1 MIGGLFVYNHKGEV
15 LISRVYRD
23 DIGRNAVDAFRV
35 NVIHARQQVRSPV
48 TNIARTSFFHIKRA
62 NIWLA
67 AVTKQNVNAAM
78 VFEFLLKVIDVMQ
91 SYFGKISEEN
101 IKNNFVLIYELLDEI
116 LDFGYP
122 QNSDTGVLKTFITQQ
137 GVKSQSKEEQAQITS
152 QVTGQIG
159 WRREG
164 IKYRR
169 NELFLDVLEFV
180 NLLMSPQGQVLSAHV
195 AGKVVMKSYLSGM
208 PECKFGIN
216 DKIVMDS
223 KGKGGGAGSGGLSVA
238 GGGDD
243 AARASGKPVVV
254 IDDCQF
260 HQCVKLSKFETEHS
274 ISFIPPDGEF
284 ELMRYRTT
292 KDISLPFRVIPL
304 VREVGRTRMEVKVV
318 LKSNFKPSLLGQKM
332 EVKIPTPLNTSGVQ
346 LICLK
351 GKAKYKAS
359 ENAIVWKIKR
369 MAGMKETQLSAEIE
383 LLETDTKKKWTR
395 PPISMNFEVSFLCS
409 LI

>member
-1 MIGGLFVYNHKGEV
+1 M
-15 LISRVYRD
+15 
-23 DIGRNAVDAFRV
+23 
-35 NVIHARQQVRSPV
+35 
-48 TNIARTSFFHIKRA
+48 
-62 NIWLA
+62 
-67 AVTKQNVNAAM
+67 
-78 VFEFLLKVIDVMQ
+78 
-91 SYFGKISEEN
+91 
-101 IKNNFVLIYELLDEI
+101 
-116 LDFGYP
+116 
-122 QNSDTGVLKTFITQQ
+122 
-137 GVKSQSKEEQAQITS
+137 QITS

-169 NELFLDVLEFV
+169 NELFLDVLEYV

-216 DKIVMDS
+216 DKIVMES
-223 KGKGGGAGSGGLSVA
+223 KGRGISGNAEAETS
-238 GGGDD
+238 
-243 AARASGKPVVV
+243 RSGKPVVV

-304 VREVGRTRMEVKVV
+304 VREVGRTKMEVKIV
-318 LKSNFKPSLLGQKM
+318 LKSNFKPSLLGQKI

-346 LICLK
+346 LICMK

-359 ENAIVWKIKR
+359 ENAIVWKLVKYFF
-369 MAGMKETQLSAEIE
+369 KNFL
-383 LLETDTKKKWTR
+383 KK
-395 PPISMNFEVSFLCS
+395 L
-409 LI
+409 